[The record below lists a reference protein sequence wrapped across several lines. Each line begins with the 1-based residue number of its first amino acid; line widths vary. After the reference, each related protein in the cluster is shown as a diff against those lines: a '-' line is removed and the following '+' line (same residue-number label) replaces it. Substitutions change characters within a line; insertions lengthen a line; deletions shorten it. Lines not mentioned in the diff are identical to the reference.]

1 VSEKIRLHFVDPDL
15 GKSVSLWYDGDD
27 RDDRDAAHRKLCEMQ
42 ARGVDVKVKRVD
54 SDDN

>member
-27 RDDRDAAHRKLCEMQ
+27 REAAHRKLCEMQ

-54 SDDN
+54 SGDN